1 MNPFSINP
9 LALLG
14 GLAIAIV
21 IGFGGGWTAQGWRLT
36 TQIAEAKAERSDE
49 TAQRAEV
56 ALTDLTEASK
66 KINEAAGGARVD
78 FDAVLNKLA
87 AIDRRYKDA
96 KPPVLPPDCKPDPIR
111 VRRLYEAAA
120 ASSEATTRSEPGR

>member
-9 LALLG
+9 LHLLAAVV
-14 GLAIAIV
+14 LAAAV
-21 IGFGGGWTAQGWRLT
+21 GFGGGWTVQGWRLK
-36 TQIAEAKAERSDE
+36 TQIAEAKADRADE

-56 ALTDLTEASK
+56 ALTDLTDASR

-111 VRRLYEAAA
+111 VRRLTEAAA
-120 ASSEATTRSEPGR
+120 ASIEATTRPEPGR